1 MSEISGLGALTA
13 FAAGIVSFLS
23 PCVLPLVPGYLAYVT
38 GHSANKAVQ
47 PATVQDKF
55 LEVTLSALFVLGFST
70 VFIALGASAT
80 VLGRLLLA
88 YRYETNL
95 VGGAFIALLGL
106 FMTGL
111 VRLPLLQRDLRFH
124 THIPGGRPLGAYALG
139 LAFGAGWT
147 PCIGP
152 VLGAILTMS
161 AVSPNTETGIALL
174 SAYALG
180 LGLPFLASA
189 FFAGGLVR
197 RLKTLRRAGRALQ
210 VGAGVI
216 MIIMGVA
223 IMTGQLSV
231 FSYWLLQAFPILATI
246 G

>member
-1 MSEISGLGALTA
+1 MSEISSLGALTA

-38 GHSANKAVQ
+38 GHSANNSAH
-47 PATVQDKF
+47 PETAQDR
-55 LEVTLSALFVLGFST
+55 LSEVGLSALFVLGFST
-70 VFIALGASAT
+70 VFVALGASAT
-80 VLGRLLLA
+80 FLGRLLLA

-95 VGGAFIALLGL
+95 LGGAFITLLGL

-111 VRLPLLQRDLRFH
+111 VRLPLLERDLRFH
-124 THIPGGRPLGAYALG
+124 TRIAGGRPLSAYGLG

-161 AVSPNTETGIALL
+161 AVSSNTETGIALL

-210 VGAGVI
+210 IGAGLI
-216 MIIMGVA
+216 MIIMGIA
-223 IMTGQLSV
+223 IMTGQLSA
-231 FSYWLLQAFPILATI
+231 FSYWLLQTFPILATI

>member
-1 MSEISGLGALTA
+1 MSDVSGVGALTA

-23 PCVLPLVPGYLAYVT
+23 PCVLPLVPGYLSYVA
-38 GHSANKAVQ
+38 GHSADSAAP
-47 PATVQDKF
+47 PATANVR
-55 LEVTLSALFVLGFST
+55 LMELGLSTLFVLGFST

-80 VLGRLLLA
+80 VLGRLLLV
-88 YRYETNL
+88 YRYETNII
-95 VGGAFIALLGL
+95 GGAVIALFGL

-111 VRLPLLQRDLRFH
+111 VKFPFLERELRFH
-124 THIPGGRPLGAYALG
+124 TRIPGGRPLGAYGLG

-161 AVSPNTETGIALL
+161 AVSSNTGTGIALL

-189 FFAGGLVR
+189 FFTGGLAR

-210 VGAGVI
+210 IGAGVI

-223 IMTGQLSV
+223 VMTGQLSA